1 MGQHE
6 KLLERLRKRPKD
18 FRWEQLKTLLSG
30 FGYEE
35 ERGRGSR
42 RKFFNVRTGVSISL
56 HQPHPKNEL
65 KSYQVKDVLEHL
77 KQEGLL

>member
-1 MGQHE
+1 MGQRE
-6 KLLERLRKRPKD
+6 KLLERLRSRPKD
-18 FRWEQLKTLLSG
+18 FRWQQLKTLLSG

-35 ERGRGSR
+35 ERGSGSR
-42 RKFFNVRTGVSISL
+42 RPFFNPATGVSISL
-56 HQPHPKNEL
+56 HQPHPRNEL

>member
-6 KLLERLRKRPKD
+6 KLLARLRSRPKD

-30 FGYEE
+30 FGYGEE
-35 ERGRGSR
+35 KGSGSR
-42 RKFFNVRTGVSISL
+42 RKFFNANTGVSISL
-56 HQPHPKNEL
+56 HQPHPRNVL
-65 KSYQVKDVLEHL
+65 RSYQVKDVLDHL

>member
-1 MGQHE
+1 MGKHE
-6 KLLERLRKRPKD
+6 KLLERLRSRPKD

-30 FGYEE
+30 LGYVE

-42 RKFFNVRTGVSISL
+42 RRFFNPETGVSINL
-56 HQPHPKNEL
+56 HQPHPRNEL
-65 KSYQVKDVLEHL
+65 KSYQVNEILDHL

>member
-6 KLLERLRKRPKD
+6 KLLERLRRRPKD
-18 FRWEQLKTLLSG
+18 FRWEQLKTLLAG

-35 ERGRGSR
+35 EKGSGSR
-42 RKFFNVRTGVSISL
+42 RKFLNRSTGVSISL
-56 HQPHPKNEL
+56 HQAHPKNEL
-65 KSYQVKDVLEHL
+65 KSYQVKDILDHL